1 MVSQNDLSR
10 ARIATSS
17 AFMMNGF
24 AIGILVSQLPDY
36 KFHLKISNGA
46 LGTALFIMA
55 AGVLSAL
62 GPSGRWS
69 AKHGSAR
76 ITILGSTAVIIS
88 MPLVGFSFNYISFC
102 IALYLFGYSVA
113 LQDVA
118 MNTHA
123 VTLEQR
129 FKRRVLSTFH
139 ALYSVG
145 ALMGS
150 AVGGLMAQLH
160 VRTKFQELMV
170 SALFII
176 VLLNIKSLF
185 LPASSDI
192 QEARKHKKVK
202 RPTIFLVMGLLGM
215 CASIGEGSAGDWGGV
230 LARTTFHTSPFIGTL
245 PYISFT
251 MTMVAGRFLGD
262 RLAHKFGPGR
272 LLFLGGL
279 FAGFGLSAGLLIG
292 GIGGEIFGW
301 VFLGV
306 GMCIV
311 IPMIYSEAGTI
322 AIHKFTGVIAP
333 SEAVATVSGISYFGF
348 VVGPPLMG
356 YISEAITLRWAMLIP
371 AALGLALAAG
381 SRYVIR
387 QEQ

>member
-1 MVSQNDLSR
+1 MELRELRR
-10 ARIATSS
+10 ARGATTL

-24 AIGILVSQLPDY
+24 SIGILVSQLPDY

-46 LGTALFIMA
+46 LGTALFLMA

-69 AKHGSAR
+69 AQHGSAR
-76 ITILGSTAVIIS
+76 VTVLGSLAIILS
-88 MPLVGFSFNYISFC
+88 LPVVGLSFNYITFC
-102 IALYLFGYSVA
+102 ITLYFFGFA
-113 LQDVA
+113 IAFQDVA

-129 FKRRVLSTFH
+129 FKRRVMSTFH

-145 ALMGS
+145 ALLGS
-150 AVGGLMAQLH
+150 ACGGVMAQVH
-160 VRTKFQELMV
+160 VKVIIQECAV
-170 SALFII
+170 SVLFIA
-176 VLLNIKSLF
+176 VLFFMRSRF
-185 LPASSDI
+185 LPASSDQ
-192 QEARKHKKVK
+192 QEPRKDKRPK
-202 RPTIFLVMGLLGM
+202 RPTIFWVMGLLGM
-215 CASIGEGSAGDWGGV
+215 SASIGEGSAGDWGGV
-230 LARTTFHTSPFIGTL
+230 LARTTFHSSPFIGTL
-245 PYISFT
+245 PFISFST
-251 MTMVAGRFLGD
+251 TMVVGRFLGD
-262 RLAHKFGPGR
+262 RLAHKFGPGK
-272 LLFLGGL
+272 LL
-279 FAGFGLSAGLLIG
+279 FAGGLCAGSGLGVGLLIG
-292 GIGGEIFGW
+292 GIAGEIFGW
-301 VFLGV
+301 TFLGA

-322 AIHKFTGVIAP
+322 AIHKFSGTIAP

-356 YISEAITLRWAMLIP
+356 YISEAITLRWAMLVP

>member
-1 MVSQNDLSR
+1 MRSDQLTR
-10 ARIATSS
+10 ARVSTTL

-24 AIGILVSQLPDY
+24 SVGVIVSQFPDY

-46 LGTALFIMA
+46 LGSALFLLA

-62 GPSGRWS
+62 GPSGRWA

-76 ITILGSTAVIIS
+76 ITIFGSIGIILAL
-88 MPLVGFSFNYISFC
+88 PLVGLTFNYISYC
-102 IALYLFGYSVA
+102 ITLYLFGFALA

-129 FKRRVLSTFH
+129 FKRRVMSTFH

-145 ALMGS
+145 ALAGS
-150 AVGGLMAQLH
+150 ACGGLMLQFH
-160 VRTKFQELMV
+160 MQVFVQECLV
-170 SALFII
+170 STLFLF
-176 VLLNIKSLF
+176 VLLYMKSGF
-185 LPASSDI
+185 LPAASD
-192 QEARKHKKVK
+192 QQKPRKHKKPK
-202 RPTIFLVMGLLGM
+202 RPTIFWVMGLLGM
-215 CASIGEGSAGDWGGV
+215 SASIGEGSAGDWGGV
-230 LARTTFHTSPFIGTL
+230 LARTTFHTSPFVGTL
-245 PYISFT
+245 PYICFST
-251 MTMVAGRFLGD
+251 TMVVGRFLGD
-262 RLAHKFGPGR
+262 RLAHKFGPGQ
-272 LLFLGGL
+272 LLFFGGL
-279 FAGFGLSAGLLIG
+279 IAGLGLSSGLLIG

-301 VFLGV
+301 TLTGA

-322 AIHKFTGVIAP
+322 AINKFAGTIAP

-348 VVGPPLMG
+348 VIGPPIMG
-356 YISEAITLRWAMLIP
+356 YISEAITLRWAMLVP

>member
-1 MVSQNDLSR
+1 MAQSELTR
-10 ARIATSS
+10 ARLATTL

-24 AIGILVSQLPDY
+24 SVGILVSQLPDY

-46 LGTALFIMA
+46 LGTALFLMA

-69 AKHGSAR
+69 AKHGSAKV
-76 ITILGSTAVIIS
+76 TILGSLATIIS
-88 MPLVGFSFNYISFC
+88 LPLVGLSFNYISFC
-102 IALYLFGYSVA
+102 ITLYFFGYA
-113 LQDVA
+113 IAFQDVA

-129 FKRRVLSTFH
+129 FKRRVMSTFH

-145 ALMGS
+145 ALLGS
-150 AVGGLMAQLH
+150 ACGGAMAQFH
-160 VRTKFQELMV
+160 VKVIIQELLV
-170 SALFII
+170 ALLFIV
-176 VLLNIKSLF
+176 VLFFMKSRF
-185 LPASSDI
+185 LPASSDQ
-192 QEARKHKKVK
+192 QEPRKHKRPK
-202 RPTIFLVMGLLGM
+202 RPTIFWVMGLLGM
-215 CASIGEGSAGDWGGV
+215 SASIGEGSAGDWGGV
-230 LARTTFHTSPFIGTL
+230 LARTTFHSSPFIGTL
-245 PYISFT
+245 PFICFST
-251 MTMVAGRFLGD
+251 TMVTGRFLGD
-262 RLAHKFGPGR
+262 RLAHRYGPGK
-272 LLFLGGL
+272 LL
-279 FAGFGLSAGLLIG
+279 FAGGLCAGIGLGTGLLIG

-301 VFLGV
+301 TFLGA

-322 AIHKFTGVIAP
+322 AIHKFSRTIAP

-356 YISEAITLRWAMLIP
+356 YISEAITLRWAMLVP

-381 SRYVIR
+381 SRYVIA
-387 QEQ
+387 QEK

>member
-1 MVSQNDLSR
+1 MSQKDLSR
-10 ARIATSS
+10 ARIATSF
-17 AFMMNGF
+17 AFIMNGF
-24 AIGILVSQLPDY
+24 AVGILVSQLPDY

-46 LGTALFIMA
+46 LGTALFILA

-76 ITILGSTAVIIS
+76 IVIFGSIVEIITI
-88 MPLVGFSFNYISFC
+88 PLVGLSFNYISFC
-102 IALYLFGYSVA
+102 IALYLFGYAIA

-123 VTLEQR
+123 VTLEQK

-145 ALMGS
+145 ALVGS
-150 AVGGLMAQLH
+150 ACGGLMAQLH
-160 VRTKFQELMV
+160 VKTRIQEFLV
-170 SALFII
+170 AALFILI
-176 VLLNIKSLF
+176 LLSIKSMF

-192 QEARKHKKVK
+192 QEPRKHKKVK

-245 PYISFT
+245 PYISFSI
-251 MTMVAGRFLGD
+251 TMVGGRFLGD
-262 RLAHKFGPGR
+262 RLAHRFGPGR

-279 FAGFGLSAGLLIG
+279 FAGFGLATGLLIG

-301 VFLGV
+301 IFLGI

>member
-1 MVSQNDLSR
+1 MSQNDLSR
-10 ARIATSS
+10 ARIATSF

-24 AIGILVSQLPDY
+24 SVGILVSQLPDY

-46 LGTALFIMA
+46 LGTALFVLA

-76 ITILGSTAVIIS
+76 IVILGSIAVIVS
-88 MPLVGFSFNYISFC
+88 MPLIGLSFNYISFC
-102 IALYLFGYSVA
+102 LALYLFGYAVA

-145 ALMGS
+145 ALVGS
-150 AVGGLMAQLH
+150 ACGGLMAQLH
-160 VRTKFQELMV
+160 VKTMIQELLV
-170 SALFII
+170 SALFVII
-176 VLLNIKSLF
+176 LLYIKSLF

-192 QEARKHKKVK
+192 QEPREQKKVK

-245 PYISFT
+245 PYICFST
-251 MTMVAGRFLGD
+251 TMVIGRFLGD
-262 RLAHKFGPGR
+262 RLAHKLGPGR

-279 FAGFGLSAGLLIG
+279 FAGFGLSIGLLIG

-301 VFLGV
+301 IFLGM

-322 AIHKFTGVIAP
+322 AIHKFAGIIAP

-371 AALGLALAAG
+371 AALGLALAVG

>member
-1 MVSQNDLSR
+1 MSQNELRS
-10 ARIATSS
+10 ARLATTL

-24 AIGILVSQLPDY
+24 SVGIIVSQLPDY

-46 LGTALFIMA
+46 LGAALFFLA

-62 GPSGRWS
+62 GPSGRQA

-76 ITILGSTAVIIS
+76 VTILGSIGIILA
-88 MPLVGFSFNYISFC
+88 MPLVGLSFNYITFC
-102 IALYLFGYSVA
+102 ITLYLFGYA
-113 LQDVA
+113 IAFQDVA

-129 FKRRVLSTFH
+129 FKRRVMSTFH

-145 ALMGS
+145 ALLGS
-150 AVGGLMAQLH
+150 ACGGIMAQLH
-160 VRTKFQELMV
+160 IKAIIQESAV
-170 SALFII
+170 SILFIV
-176 VLLNIKSLF
+176 VLYFMKSRF
-185 LPASSDI
+185 LPASSDQ
-192 QEARKHKKVK
+192 QEPRKHKRPK
-202 RPTIFLVMGLLGM
+202 RPTIFWVMGLLGM
-215 CASIGEGSAGDWGGV
+215 SASIGEGSAGDWGGV
-230 LARTTFHTSPFIGTL
+230 LARTTFHTSPFVGTL
-245 PYISFT
+245 PYICFSI
-251 MTMVAGRFLGD
+251 TMVTGRFLGD

-272 LLFLGGL
+272 LLFFGGL
-279 FAGFGLSAGLLIG
+279 FAGFGLSTGLFIG

-301 VFLGV
+301 TFLGV

-322 AIHKFTGVIAP
+322 AIHKFAGTIAP

-348 VVGPPLMG
+348 VVGPPIMG
-356 YISEAITLRWAMLIP
+356 YISEAITLRWAMLVP

-387 QEQ
+387 QEK

>member
-1 MVSQNDLSR
+1 
-10 ARIATSS
+10 
-17 AFMMNGF
+17 MNGF
-24 AIGILVSQLPDY
+24 SVGILVSQLPDY

-46 LGTALFIMA
+46 LGTALFVLA

-76 ITILGSTAVIIS
+76 IVILGSIAVIVS
-88 MPLVGFSFNYISFC
+88 MPLVGLSFNYFSFC
-102 IALYLFGYSVA
+102 VALYLFGYAVA

-145 ALMGS
+145 ALVGS
-150 AVGGLMAQLH
+150 ACGGLMAQLH
-160 VRTKFQELMV
+160 VKAMIQELLV
-170 SALFII
+170 SALFVFI
-176 VLLNIKSLF
+176 VFYIKSLF

-192 QEARKHKKVK
+192 QESRKQKKVK

-245 PYISFT
+245 PYISFSI
-251 MTMVAGRFLGD
+251 TMVIGRFLGD

-279 FAGFGLSAGLLIG
+279 FAGFGLSIGLLIG

-301 VFLGV
+301 IFLGIGV
-306 GMCIV
+306 CIV

-322 AIHKFTGVIAP
+322 AIHKFAGVIAP

-371 AALGLALAAG
+371 AALGLTLAAG
-381 SRYVIR
+381 SKYVIR

>member
-1 MVSQNDLSR
+1 
-10 ARIATSS
+10 
-17 AFMMNGF
+17 MNGF
-24 AIGILVSQLPDY
+24 SVGVLVSQLPDY

-46 LGTALFIMA
+46 LGAALFLLA

-62 GPSGRWS
+62 GPSGKWS
-69 AKHGSAR
+69 AKYGSAR
-76 ITILGSTAVIIS
+76 IAIIGSITVIAS
-88 MPLVGFSFNYISFC
+88 MPLIGLSFNYISFC
-102 IALYLFGYSVA
+102 FTLYVFGFAIA

-129 FKRRVLSTFH
+129 FKRRVMSTFH

-145 ALMGS
+145 ALAGS
-150 AVGGLMAQLH
+150 ACGGVMAQLH
-160 VRTKFQELMV
+160 VKSIYQELMV
-170 SALFII
+170 SALFLF
-176 VLLNIKSLF
+176 VLYGMKSRF
-185 LPASSDI
+185 LPASSD
-192 QEARKHKKVK
+192 QQAPRKHKRPK
-202 RPTIFLVMGLLGM
+202 RPTIFWIMGLLGM
-215 CASIGEGSAGDWGGV
+215 SASIGEGSAGDWGGV

-245 PYISFT
+245 PYISFSI
-251 MTMVAGRFLGD
+251 TMVTGRFLGD
-262 RLAHKFGPGR
+262 RLAHKFGPGQ
-272 LLFLGGL
+272 LLFFGGL
-279 FAGFGLSAGLLIG
+279 CAGFGLGSGLIIG

-301 VFLGV
+301 TLLGM

-322 AIHKFTGVIAP
+322 AIHKFTGTIAP

-348 VVGPPLMG
+348 VIGPPIMG
-356 YISEAITLRWAMLIP
+356 FLSEAITLRWAMLVP
-371 AALGLALAAG
+371 ATLGLALAAG

>member
-1 MVSQNDLSR
+1 M
-10 ARIATSS
+10 
-17 AFMMNGF
+17 
-24 AIGILVSQLPDY
+24 
-36 KFHLKISNGA
+36 
-46 LGTALFIMA
+46 ALFLLA

-76 ITILGSTAVIIS
+76 VTILGSLSIILA
-88 MPLVGFSFNYISFC
+88 MPLVGLSFNYITFC
-102 IALYLFGYSVA
+102 LTLYLFGYSIA

-129 FKRRVLSTFH
+129 FKRRVMSTFH

-145 ALMGS
+145 ALAGS
-150 AVGGLMAQLH
+150 ALGGLMAQGH
-160 VRTKFQELMV
+160 VKEIIQECSV
-170 SALFII
+170 SLLFII
-176 VLLNIKSLF
+176 VLYFMKSRF
-185 LPASSDI
+185 LPASSDQ
-192 QEARKHKKVK
+192 QEPRKHKRPK
-202 RPTIFLVMGLLGM
+202 RPMIFWVMGLLGM
-215 CASIGEGSAGDWGGV
+215 SASIGEGSAGDWGGV

-245 PYISFT
+245 PYICFSI
-251 MTMVAGRFLGD
+251 TMVTGRFLGD
-262 RLAHKFGPGR
+262 RLAHKFGPGQ
-272 LLFLGGL
+272 LLFFGGL
-279 FAGFGLSAGLLIG
+279 IAGTGLAAGLFVG

-301 VFLGV
+301 TLLGM

-322 AIHKFTGVIAP
+322 AIHKFSGTIAP

-348 VVGPPLMG
+348 VVGPPIMG
-356 YISEAITLRWAMLIP
+356 YLSEAITLRWAMLVP